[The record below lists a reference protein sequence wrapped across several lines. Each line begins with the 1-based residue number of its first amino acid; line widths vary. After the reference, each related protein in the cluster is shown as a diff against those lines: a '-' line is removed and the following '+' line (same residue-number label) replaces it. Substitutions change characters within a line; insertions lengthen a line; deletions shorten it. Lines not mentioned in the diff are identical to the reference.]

1 MFVQLHVKKLWSLKI
16 LGSNLTMSILY
27 LKCPLILPALLSQ
40 WTAFYHPCCCC
51 YPKQSCCTAQR
62 LDAAGPVLAAA
73 NTPQCNS
80 KGWGSNN
87 QCWIHPF
94 SSYTFIQRFIEKGMP
109 CDHLLKWYCLSR
121 QHWEFKESIYHIA
134 ASLGPDERTGIFPS
148 IDISTLNP
156 QLRYFKD

>member
-1 MFVQLHVKKLWSLKI
+1 MFVQIHVKKFWSLKI

-87 QCWIHPF
+87 QCWIHPVAAIHLFRDSLKKECLVITCWNDIVCQGSIENSKNQSTTLLQAWGLMSEQEF
-94 SSYTFIQRFIEKGMP
+94 SLQLTFL
-109 CDHLLKWYCLSR
+109 H
-121 QHWEFKESIYHIA
+121 SIH
-134 ASLGPDERTGIFPS
+134 S
-148 IDISTLNP
+148 
-156 QLRYFKD
+156 